1 MVDPVVERVIQKF
14 KNRSA
19 EGMERFGVTMEDNP
33 EKFHF
38 WVENAQEELM
48 DAILYLERLKNE
60 HPTDL

>member
-14 KNRSA
+14 RDRSA

-33 EKFHF
+33 EKFQF

-48 DAILYLERLKNE
+48 DAILYLERLKN
-60 HPTDL
+60 DAGN